1 MTAAAAP
8 KSVGAPHRASWR
20 TPTPA
25 GHRPKSHVY
34 AAHEG
39 TRTRRSIDHS
49 LIAPNRA
56 MNSSRVG
63 HMTEFGRSPSH
74 SRLSARITAVS
85 PGRISSISFHSKCG
99 NARLPYP
106 PAPTTPSPGPPG
118 LRLRR
123 HPFLPRRQPGP
134 GGGRRN
140 RSEVLSR
147 MTDLELA
154 GPVERVHSTP
164 MRGGPR
170 ESLAVGFV
178 DGFRVARSSGNL
190 GAD

>member
-106 PAPTTPSPGPPG
+106 PAPDYAVARPTWPAAAAAPISASAPTWPGWRPPQSF
-118 LRLRR
+118 RSAVA
-123 HPFLPRRQPGP
+123 HDGP
-134 GGGRRN
+134 GTCRAGRAGALDPDAR
-140 RSEVLSR
+140 RPSR
-147 MTDLELA
+147 VASRRLCRRFSCR
-154 GPVERVHSTP
+154 PVER
-164 MRGGPR
+164 
-170 ESLAVGFV
+170 
-178 DGFRVARSSGNL
+178 
-190 GAD
+190 